1 MKITFKLSD
10 AIVKLKCI
18 AQTPLSYITCGHRLA
33 ICGEFRVSER
43 TPIEEIQ
50 KNLNNDNI

>member
-33 ICGEFRVSER
+33 ICGDFRVSER
-43 TPIEEIQ
+43 TPIDEIQ
-50 KNLNNDNI
+50 KNLDNDNI

>member
-18 AQTPLSYITCGHRLA
+18 AQTPLAYITCGHKLA
-33 ICGEFRVSER
+33 VCGEFRVLEEV
-43 TPIEEIQ
+43 PIEEIQ
-50 KNLNNDNI
+50 KNLDNDNI